1 MKKIPLLAACLFILL
16 LCLPGYANDPHFRH
30 YNNKQ
35 GLSHNTV
42 YCSLQDQRGFMWF
55 GTEDGLNRFDGH
67 TFKIYRH
74 NSYNPNS
81 LPNDCI
87 VNLLKVPTK
96 RYGFLQPEEL
106 VTTITGRIHSIRSGY
121 RPDKMSPNHFLPVRK
136 TKTGISGLSTIT
148 GLSAIIRQT
157 AVHELIRQKNF
168 SIRLLLP

>member
-67 TFKIYRH
+67 TFKNIQAQF
-74 NSYNPNS
+74 
-81 LPNDCI
+81 I
-87 VNLLKVPTK
+87 
-96 RYGFLQPEEL
+96 QPEQPAQRL
-106 VTTITGRIHSIRSGY
+106 Y
-121 RPDKMSPNHFLPVRK
+121 RQPF
-136 TKTGISGLSTIT
+136 
-148 GLSAIIRQT
+148 
-157 AVHELIRQKNF
+157 
-168 SIRLLLP
+168 

>member
-87 VNLLKVPTK
+87 VNLFESSDE

-121 RPDKMSPNHFLPVRK
+121 RP
-136 TKTGISGLSTIT
+136 G
-148 GLSAIIRQT
+148 
-157 AVHELIRQKNF
+157 QK
-168 SIRLLLP
+168 